1 MDLLIIYIALLLI
14 LWQILVF
21 VWRIFVNLPDGSK
34 FLLILSLWIGGVYLA
49 FSNNYDKIAWALLIL
64 LVFVILFC
72 ICIIVS
78 ENTSQS
84 TEKKAKKKVLTWEE
98 QVAETRACVDFYFQ
112 ENKVGDL
119 RNIKDFLI
127 ENQCFAHGDAIW
139 HEIVDEINQLV
150 HENKIQPLA
159 GNEHVW
165 ESQYNSAKIATKII
179 KLD

>member
-1 MDLLIIYIALLLI
+1 MELIVTILLFAIIWEIFASI
-14 LWQILVF
+14 
-21 VWRIFVNLPDGSK
+21 WRTFVNLSDGSK

-78 ENTSQS
+78 ENTSKS
-84 TEKKAKKKVLTWEE
+84 TKKKAKKVLTWEE

-127 ENQCFAHGDAIW
+127 ENQCLAHGDAIW